1 MSDDPHGWL
10 EDIDGVEAM
19 AWVQARSTEAERELG
34 AAPVFEELRDEIQ
47 GALEA
52 QDRLPLVGQAGDHLY
67 GFWTDQAHP
76 RGLWR
81 RTTWES
87 YRADEPVWE
96 VLLDLDALGQA
107 EGETWVWHGAR
118 ILRPDHDRALVA
130 LSRGGSDADVT
141 REFDLTTCE
150 FLPEGHDGSDGF
162 VREESKGSLAWVD
175 RDTVFAMTDV
185 GRGSMTRSGYP
196 RTVRRW
202 SRGTPL
208 AQAPQVYAGNAQD
221 LLVSASHDSTP
232 GFERDVVQHAHAFY
246 RSRTL
251 LLAAGADEP
260 PTPIEVP
267 ESAEVD
273 LHRQWLT
280 VHLRHDWE
288 VGGTLGDLD
297 GGERTTYPAGSVLVI
312 ELDRFLAGDRDLTAV
327 FTADAHTALAGW
339 TWTRHYL
346 VLTVLRD
353 VRHEVRVCR
362 SNNGTG
368 TWSSEV
374 LETGAPDLA
383 TISVT
388 AVEEETSDDLWLIST
403 SWTSPMTLS
412 VAHDAHDAQQDN
424 GRAGAWVEVFK
435 TAPERF
441 EASGLEGTQHWA
453 TSLDGTS
460 VSYFQ
465 VAQADLVADGSTP
478 TVLHGYGGFEI
489 PLTPAYDPIV
499 GRAWL
504 ARGGVYVV
512 AGIRGG
518 GEFGPGWHQSALR
531 EHRNRAYE
539 DFVAVARDLVGR
551 GVTSVP
557 HLGCTGRSNGGLLV
571 GNMLTG
577 YPEDFGAVVCQVP
590 LLDMQR
596 YTHLLAGAS
605 WAAEYGDPDD
615 PDEWAFVQTF
625 SPYHRFDPARPSP
638 PTYLATS
645 TKDDRVH
652 PGHARKMAALLRDA
666 GRDVTYWEQS
676 EGGHGGASTARQW
689 ATWHALAWTFLHR
702 HLT

>member
-1 MSDDPHGWL
+1 MSDDAHGWL
-10 EDIDGVEAM
+10 EDIDGAEAM
-19 AWVQARSTEAERELG
+19 AWVQARSTEAELDLG
-34 AAPVFEELRDEIQ
+34 AAPVFEELRDGIQ
-47 GALEA
+47 EALEA
-52 QDRLPLVGQAGDHLY
+52 QDRIPLVAQAGEHLY
-67 GFWTDQAHP
+67 GFWTDQTHP

-87 YRADEPVWE
+87 YRAAQTAWE
-96 VLLDLDALGQA
+96 VLLDLDALGAA

-141 REFDLTTCE
+141 REFDLTTRE
-150 FLPEGHDGSDGF
+150 FVATGRDGAGGF

-175 RDTVFAMTDV
+175 RDTVFAMTEV
-185 GRGSMTRSGYP
+185 GPGSMTRSGYP

-208 AQAPQVYAGNAQD
+208 AQAPQVYAGDTED
-221 LLVSASHDSTP
+221 LLVSAWHDPTT

-246 RSRTL
+246 RSGTL
-251 LLAAGADEP
+251 LLATDADER
-260 PTPIEVP
+260 PTPVEVP

-288 VGGTLGDLD
+288 ASATPGDDDATGDHD
-297 GGERTTYPAGSVLVI
+297 GRERTTYPAGSVLVI
-312 ELDRFLAGDRDLTAV
+312 EVDRFLAGDRDLTAV
-327 FTADAHTALAGW
+327 FTPDAHTSLAGW
-339 TWTRHYL
+339 TWTRHHL

-362 SNNGTG
+362 PGTG
-368 TWSSEV
+368 TAGWSREV
-374 LETGAPDLA
+374 LDTGAPDLA
-383 TISVT
+383 TVSVS
-388 AVEEETSDDLWLIST
+388 AVEEETSDDLWLVST

-412 VAHDAHDAQQDN
+412 VAHLDVEP
-424 GRAGAWVEVFK
+424 GGASVEVLK

-441 EASGLEGTQHWA
+441 DASGLQVSQHWA
-453 TSLDGTS
+453 ASLDGTS
-460 VSYFQ
+460 VPYFQ
-465 VAQADLVADGSTP
+465 VGPADLVADGSTP

-518 GEFGPGWHQSALR
+518 GEFGPGWHQRALR
-531 EHRNRAYE
+531 EHRHRAYE
-539 DFVAVARDLVGR
+539 DFVAVARDLVER

-615 PDEWAFVQTF
+615 PDDWAFVQTF

-666 GRDVTYWEQS
+666 GRDVTYWEQT